1 MSWSRAP
8 MPRAPLRTLMLLA
21 LPMVLA
27 RASQSVI
34 TFADAIQ
41 VKHLGAGAIAA
52 TATGGL
58 NVMGFVI
65 LPMGIVL
72 IVQSFVSQ
80 LVGRGDTRSAPRYAW
95 YGLAIALA
103 SGLVAL
109 ALIPLVAPALALTG
123 YSPGVR
129 DQMSSYMAIRMLSVA
144 AAVGIEALG
153 NWYGGLGNTWMQMI
167 AGGITMASAVLFN
180 WVLIDGHLG
189 APAMGVD
196 GAALA
201 STIATWLGFAFL
213 AIAFL
218 RRRRGG
224 GKLSKQE
231 LGRVIRF
238 GLPNGLN
245 WFLEFAAFQ
254 LFVNVVMASL
264 GDTTVAALNAVIA
277 VNSLAFMP
285 AFGLASAGAILAG
298 QAIGRK
304 ATADV
309 WPQMKVTLACTG
321 AWMGAIGVIELLVP
335 RTVLS
340 LFAEPDSA
348 LVAIGAPML
357 AISALWQVFAAV
369 GITVAETLRAAGD
382 TTWTALVRLAI
393 AWLVFAPSAYL
404 VVRYTTGGATGA
416 MACLVGYLA
425 LLAVALALRFRHGA
439 WRSIELIEPELVP
452 VLDPEAAAQ

>member
-1 MSWSRAP
+1 
-8 MPRAPLRTLMLLA
+8 MPRAPLRTLIVLA

-65 LPMGIVL
+65 LPMGTVF

-80 LVGRGDTRSAPRYAW
+80 LAGRGKTDDAARFAW
-95 YGLAIALA
+95 YGLAIALIA
-103 SGLVAL
+103 GIVAA
-109 ALIPLVAPALALTG
+109 ALIPLVEPALALTG

-129 DQMSSYMAIRMLSVA
+129 DEMSSYMAIRMTSVA

-167 AGGITMASAVLFN
+167 AGAITMVAAVFFN

-218 RRRRGG
+218 RKKRSVTGLSRR
-224 GKLSKQE
+224 E
-231 LGRVIRF
+231 LGRVVRF

-298 QAIGRK
+298 QAIGRG
-304 ATADV
+304 AMQDV

-321 AWMGAIGVIELLVP
+321 AWMGAIGVIELAFP
-335 RTVLS
+335 HEVLS
-340 LFAEPDSA
+340 LFGDRGSS

-357 AISALWQVFAAV
+357 AISALWQVFDAI

-382 TTWTALVRLAI
+382 TTWTAIVRLSI

-404 VVRYTTGGATGA
+404 VVRYTTGGAVGA

-425 LLAVALALRFRHGA
+425 LLALALALRFRNGA
-439 WRSIELIEPELVP
+439 WRRIELIEPEL
-452 VLDPEAAAQ
+452 LAEATGER

>member
-1 MSWSRAP
+1 
-8 MPRAPLRTLMLLA
+8 MPRAPLRTLIVLA

-34 TFADAIQ
+34 TFADAVQ

-65 LPMGIVL
+65 LPMGLVF

-80 LVGRGDTRSAPRYAW
+80 LAGRGDVEGTPRYAW
-95 YGLAIALA
+95 YGLAIAL
-103 SGLVAL
+103 VAAVVSA
-109 ALIPLVAPALALTG
+109 ALIPLVGPALSLLS

-129 DQMSSYMAIRMLSVA
+129 DDMASYMAIRITSVG

-153 NWYGGLGNTWMQMI
+153 SWYGGLGNTWMQMI
-167 AGGITMASAVLFN
+167 AGAITMASAVFLN
-180 WVLIDGHLG
+180 WVFIDGHLG

-201 STIATWLGFAFL
+201 STIATWLGFVFL
-213 AIAFL
+213 FGALLI
-218 RRRRGG
+218 RGG
-224 GKLSKQE
+224 RPHGLQKRE
-231 LGRVIRF
+231 LVRVVRF
-238 GLPNGLN
+238 GMPNGIN

-254 LFVNVVMASL
+254 VFVNVVMASL

-277 VNSLAFMP
+277 VNSIAFMP

-298 QAIGRK
+298 QAIGRDDK
-304 ATADV
+304 DSV
-309 WPQMKVTLACTG
+309 WPQMKLTLICCWI
-321 AWMGAIGVIELLVP
+321 WMGAIGAIELLAP
-335 RTVLS
+335 HTVLS
-340 LFAEPDSA
+340 LFGDRGSD

-357 AISALWQVFAAV
+357 AISALWQLFDAV
-369 GITVAETLRAAGD
+369 GITVSETLRAAGD
-382 TTWTALVRLAI
+382 TTWTAIVRLAI

-404 VVRYTTGGATGA
+404 VVTYTNGGAEGA
-416 MACLVGYLA
+416 MACLVAYLA
-425 LLAVALALRFRHGA
+425 LLALALGYRFRSNA
-439 WRSIELIEPELVP
+439 WRKIELIEPR
-452 VLDPEAAAQ
+452 VLE